1 MLDFNLIEDNLDS
14 CKRYGDYYI
23 IGQKG
28 RKKEMT
34 VKKRYWDS
42 GDNTKQQILIYNL
55 QNQTIA
61 WKNVKKS
68 SKGYFINLNGRCYL
82 DEFKV
87 N

>member
-1 MLDFNLIEDNLDS
+1 MKIVLEKDWRSRNL
-14 CKRYGDYYI
+14 
-23 IGQKG
+23 
-28 RKKEMT
+28 
-34 VKKRYWDS
+34 
-42 GDNTKQQILIYNL
+42 NL